1 LRPFEREWQREFS
14 YLDATLLTLV
24 LATVRAAG
32 DNAVVMSTR
41 PVIPHRN
48 EFPYF
53 RPMMTRWLDNDA
65 YGHINNVVYYE
76 YFDTTVNAFLIE
88 ATGTD
93 TRSLAQIGIVAETGC
108 VFHSSLSFPQPLE
121 IGLAVERLGR
131 SSVTYRLG
139 ARCRMGGGYR
149 QIRACL
155 RRCALAPTR
164 RNTRADPRC
173 IGTAKSAVSLG
184 VSAERVRV
192 D

>member
-1 LRPFEREWQREFS
+1 LHPFEREWQREFS

-131 SSVTYRLG
+131 SSVTYGLG
-139 ARCRMGGGYR
+139 VFAQDAEWAAATGKFVHVYVDAQSRRPVEIPAL
-149 QIRACL
+149 IRAVL
-155 RRCALAPTR
+155 EPLNRPL
-164 RNTRADPRC
+164 
-173 IGTAKSAVSLG
+173 
-184 VSAERVRV
+184 VSA
-192 D
+192 